1 MYVQWDGNATAP
13 VMVFNSPPPKPIV
26 PSDFIGKRTLLD
38 IHPRELARQLTLM
51 ERALLVA
58 IPPSECLR
66 QQWTGQDRHK
76 NAPNITRFIDHF
88 NHINQI
94 ISSTIVQVADK
105 KRRADALQSFIEL
118 AENLL
123 DLNNFNGV
131 SEVYSGLTATPV
143 YRLKQTWEV
152 GVGRYL
158 LLESRSLVRS
168 LAHNAT
174 LLFLGWLV

>member
-1 MYVQWDGNATAP
+1 MYVQWDGNSTAP
-13 VMVFNSPPPKPIV
+13 VMVFNSPPPK
-26 PSDFIGKRTLLD
+26 
-38 IHPRELARQLTLM
+38 LARQLTLM